1 MLARDATLIAV
12 VGIASIGLCILL
24 FKEFR
29 LVCFD
34 PAFARGQGSPTT
46 FLDLLLMGMVV
57 AIVIIGLQAVGL
69 ILVIAILVI
78 PPAAARFWTDSTARM
93 IVISSIIGAGCAWF
107 GAAFSALQPRLPSGA
122 MIVLVMAI
130 AFIASL
136 VLGPRRGLLHRVLA
150 LRRQRAQIE
159 REHALRAAWECL
171 ETSSEERCTLE
182 AIAARRGWERSQA
195 AAAIGRLVRGDF
207 AQSRTTPA
215 GVFVHLTPSGRRAA
229 IDVVRRHRL
238 WEHYLIR
245 RADFDAGHVD
255 RGADELEH
263 LLPEEMLQLLE
274 ADLESKEK
282 ALPSS
287 PHQIERPTDT
297 GGSP

>member
-12 VGIASIGLCILL
+12 VGVFSIGLCILL

-29 LVCFD
+29 LICFD
-34 PAFARGQGSPTT
+34 TQFARGQGSPTT
-46 FLDLLLMGMVV
+46 LLDLLLMGMVV

-78 PPAAARFWTDSTARM
+78 PSAAARFWTDSTARM
-93 IVISSIIGAGCAWF
+93 IIIAAFIGSGCAWF
-107 GAAFSALQPRLPSGA
+107 GAAFSAIQPRLPSGA
-122 MIVLVMAI
+122 MIVLVLAV
-130 AFIASL
+130 AFIVSL
-136 VLGPRRGLLHRVLA
+136 VLGSRHGLLHRVLS

-159 REHALRAAWECL
+159 HEHALRAAWECL
-171 ETSSEERCTLE
+171 ETTPDENCTLD
-182 AIAARRGWERSQA
+182 ALAFRRGWNIGQA
-195 AAAIGRLVRGDF
+195 AAAVRRLVRGDF
-207 AQSRTTPA
+207 AQFRTTPA
-215 GVFVHLTPSGRRAA
+215 GLCVRLTSSGKRAA

-263 LLPEEMLQLLE
+263 LLPTEMLEELE
-274 ADLESKEK
+274 ADLEAQDK
-282 ALPSS
+282 ALPKS
-287 PHQIERPTDT
+287 PHQIEGRDDT
-297 GGSP
+297 GGSA